1 MSLDFQHVPLFIWGR
16 SDLMYIFDQLLSAK
30 GYEYAIAVVFLFI
43 FIVFY
48 KFLSTDRVD
57 GDE

>member
-1 MSLDFQHVPLFIWGR
+1 
-16 SDLMYIFDQLLSAK
+16 MYIFDQLLSAK
-30 GYEYAIAVVFLFI
+30 GYEYAIAVVFLFL

-48 KFLSTDRVD
+48 KFLSTDRID

>member
-1 MSLDFQHVPLFIWGR
+1 
-16 SDLMYIFDQLLSAK
+16 MYIFEQIFSQK
-30 GYEYAIAVVFLFI
+30 GYEYLIAVLFLFV

-48 KFLSTDRVD
+48 KFLSTDRID